1 MQIKGL
7 VKEVSKVI
15 NINDSFKKR
24 ELVIETQEKYP
35 QKIKFDFLNKS
46 IDLLS
51 VLSTD
56 DEVDVHFNIRGT
68 QYNGKYY
75 VNLTG
80 WKIEKTG
87 SSSLDSEQNA
97 ANKTSKQSSSV
108 KKVEKKTESSTWNA
122 QQAEGRGKP
131 ADDEEDLTF

>member
-56 DEVDVHFNIRGT
+56 DEVDVHFNIRGA

-87 SSSLDSEQNA
+87 SSSLGSEQST
-97 ANKTSKQSSSV
+97 ANKTSKQSSNV
-108 KKVEKKTESSTWNA
+108 KKVEKKTEPSTWNV

-131 ADDEEDLTF
+131 ADEEEDLTF